1 MFGGVIGKNKIT
13 NEFWEFDILTNRWK
27 LLSPYNS
34 SSVLE
39 LPMASAGHTAHVV
52 GNEMHI
58 LFGYNPF
65 EGYLFTPQ
73 IYSFGKFLMQIGL
86 SLIFHVN

>member
-1 MFGGVIGKNKIT
+1 MFGGVVDQNKTT
-13 NEFWEFDILTNRWK
+13 NEFWEFDMSSKRWT
-27 LLSPYNS
+27 LLSLHNAS
-34 SSVLE
+34 TLD
-39 LPMASAGHTAHVV
+39 LPMASAGHTAHVI

-73 IYSFGKFLMQIGL
+73 IYSFGHF
-86 SLIFHVN
+86 